1 MARWT
6 ADRLDLESYPG
17 PGLDLPV
24 LYGNL
29 DTNGHMNNVEL
40 GRFFEHGRVG
50 LFSHTGLWSALR
62 REGGVSLVV
71 RVSIDYLREIHL
83 GQTLHV
89 RSRMARVG
97 TGSVTVEQAAWVD
110 AACVGLAEVVF
121 AHSVGGS
128 SAPWPDEARAILER
142 LRP

>member
-1 MARWT
+1 MSRWT
-6 ADRLDLESYPG
+6 PDRLDVDCYPG
-17 PGLDLPV
+17 PGIDLPV

-50 LFSHTGLWSALR
+50 LFAHSGLWSTLHAQ
-62 REGGVSLVV
+62 GGASLVV
-71 RVSIDYLREIHL
+71 RVAIDYLREIHL

-97 TGSVTVEQAAWVD
+97 SGSATVEQAAWVNGT
-110 AACVGLAEVVF
+110 CVGLAEVVF
-121 AHSVGGS
+121 AHSLGGS
-128 SAPWPDEARAILER
+128 SAPWPEDARAILEG
-142 LRP
+142 LRA